1 MIARDTEGIEVLVE
15 LTLLSRVLKE
25 LSLIVTTLAKSHQ
38 KFKKEKESQFSD
50 WGQGRE
56 CGTYNIVEAG
66 ESVVCTRILG

>member
-50 WGQGRE
+50 
-56 CGTYNIVEAG
+56 
-66 ESVVCTRILG
+66 